1 MILVIPFTGPSEYLD
16 ELSARLLKLGGLGG
30 HRLLVPAPQNLLS
43 GAESFVTA
51 LRSQFVAADVV
62 PVNTPGAPLIRLFR
76 DGLMA
81 GVRVKPSMQ
90 EIPSAPV
97 LWLEPGF
104 LPNKTDWADG
114 LQSAFFNSGGGL
126 RILASWRKRPDITVG
141 NGNARHLIP
150 GGWEPVGPAV
160 FPPGWISSQE
170 MIRRINDAS
179 SPWRDYLQFTFGD
192 SRTESPFLSDA
203 PESLIVE
210 FKPTLKAETKPKPT
224 PVGEPSDVV
233 IPTEIPSDAP
243 AEAVQAPV
251 RRVAAGRSFASAPT
265 TPTV

>member
-43 GAESFVTA
+43 GAEAFVSA

-104 LPNKTDWADG
+104 LPNKVDWADG
-114 LQSAFFNSGGGL
+114 LQSAFFNSGGGQ
-126 RILASWRKRPDITVG
+126 RILASWRKRPDMTVG

-160 FPPGWISSQE
+160 FPPGWINSQE

-179 SPWRDYLQFTFGD
+179 SPWRDYLQFTFGEV
-192 SRTESPFLSDA
+192 RTESPLLSDA
-203 PESLIVE
+203 PESLLVE
-210 FKPTLKAETKPKPT
+210 QGVTPKAAVKPKPAL
-224 PVGEPSDVV
+224 VVESSDVV
-233 IPTEIPSDAP
+233 ALGATPHTVPAVRRAGASRPVTPSD
-243 AEAVQAPV
+243 
-251 RRVAAGRSFASAPT
+251 PT
-265 TPTV
+265 A